1 MKSERLFK
9 EVMSRILANG
19 SVEQDDNKIIEMSL
33 KLSQVYAMWGD
44 HEKASAGFRFCVDT
58 QERKVAAAGANA
70 DEDTVALWGMSS
82 DHLAQYLL
90 ALGKHRAAL
99 EQFRAAHETCRKL
112 VGDSHPQTLV
122 LLNSIGT
129 VASVMDD
136 NVAAVK
142 HFERAATVARRE
154 GDENAATYK
163 VNLGVARIK
172 LGATDAA
179 GSDCRE
185 ALAMA
190 EAAGTAEV
198 AAEAAEC
205 VRLAREAAAAAAAK
219 VKSKSSA
226 SSQSSESG

>member
-1 MKSERLFK
+1 
-9 EVMSRILANG
+9 
-19 SVEQDDNKIIEMSL
+19 
-33 KLSQVYAMWGD
+33 
-44 HEKASAGFRFCVDT
+44 
-58 QERKVAAAGANA
+58 
-70 DEDTVALWGMSS
+70 
-82 DHLAQYLL
+82 
-90 ALGKHRAAL
+90 
-99 EQFRAAHETCRKL
+99 
-112 VGDSHPQTLV
+112 
-122 LLNSIGT
+122 
-129 VASVMDD
+129 MDD

-190 EAAGTAEV
+190 EAAETAEV